1 MLLFACW
8 NWYLYIQGA
17 RLAIYECDFHLAQ
30 PTTVLFWMGRKE
42 RRRRQDV
49 TIADFLRESSPLFP
63 LDPQDA
69 WSSTYPPSSCA
80 HTLCPVCLGTDGFS
94 LYHPHYH
101 TLSQLRYTLLTLEL
115 GENKAQWTKVIC
127 SRAPQSSDGAKRKRN
142 LLTPAWVHSPFLDQA
157 KEISCLGLSW
167 PPAIKDLASWRRVLK
182 HKSISWWE
190 WGGIRNWWSFKTRN
204 NLYFSP

>member
-8 NWYLYIQGA
+8 KWYLYIQGA

-80 HTLCPVCLGTDGFS
+80 YTLCPVCLGTDGFS

-115 GENKAQWTKVIC
+115 GENKAQWTKVIFLELHKAVMEPRGKGI
-127 SRAPQSSDGAKRKRN
+127 SW
-142 LLTPAWVHSPFLDQA
+142 LLPGSIVLSWIKPRRSLVLAWVDHLPLRT
-157 KEISCLGLSW
+157 W
-167 PPAIKDLASWRRVLK
+167 PVGEEFWNIKAS
-182 HKSISWWE
+182 H
-190 WGGIRNWWSFKTRN
+190 GGSGGE
-204 NLYFSP
+204 